1 MKLVAQKPCSFGGKK
16 YFIGNEVPVDE
27 VLNPKMHVAMGTL
40 AILEEEAEAQQAD
53 AKITVRVGHG
63 ENEVYINVTPEGLQA
78 VVDVLSASAKDAEPI
93 IEQMTDGDALILL
106 HASDSRKAIKEAAK
120 ERVQAIT
127 EESEGEQ

>member
-16 YFIGNEVPVDE
+16 YFIGQEIPVEE

-40 AILEEEAEAQQAD
+40 SILEEEAKKQDD

-63 ENEVYINVTPEGLQA
+63 EEELYINVTPEGLQA
-78 VVDVLSASAKDAEPI
+78 VVDVLTASTKDAEPI
-93 IEQMTDGDALILL
+93 IAEITDGDALLLL